1 MAITNAAGPNA
12 SRYFKHLENFLL
24 KVPDNIMDLS
34 WFQLKSIVESELP
47 EQFKESKV
55 TRLKCFLRF
64 NILV

>member
-12 SRYFKHLENFLL
+12 SRYFKHLGNFLI
-24 KVPDNIMDLS
+24 KVPDNIMALS

-55 TRLKCFLRF
+55 TWFKSSLE
-64 NILV
+64 V